1 MYEVFAAVVGGLLAR
16 DQPRLLQPLQRDHRG
31 RFAHADA
38 FAEFALGDAIL
49 APQLTQETPLP
60 RRNIVRQRAALEQ
73 PREGTK
79 DNAREVADRSEER
92 RVGKECVSTCR
103 SRWSRDH

>member
-1 MYEVFAAVVGGLLAR
+1 MRGQVDEGLAPVVGRLLAR
-16 DQPRLLQPLQRDHRG
+16 DQPGLFQPLQRDHRR

-38 FAEFALGDAIL
+38 FAQFALGDAIL

-73 PREGTK
+73 PRKGAE
-79 DNAREVADRSEER
+79 RSEEHTSELQSLMR
-92 RVGKECVSTCR
+92 TSY
-103 SRWSRDH
+103 